1 MKSSKDKKSILKYNS
16 SLNLIKRLW
25 FQLKPRR
32 KKQLIGLILLMI
44 LSGLSEIISIAS
56 FIPFIT
62 SLSYSRIL
70 FENKYINIISNYF
83 NIYSQQSIILITTLI
98 FVLFVIISTIIRI
111 INVWLNYRMTALI
124 GSDISLKAYRN
135 IIYQPHN
142 YISSINSGELI
153 SILNNQLDFTVS
165 SISLILRILTN
176 TIILIIIGIGLLYID
191 FQLAILS
198 SFLIIFPYIFITIY
212 TKRRVYKNSKI
223 INYSLINKV
232 KSIQDSLN
240 LNKEIIVNELH
251 SKFVKKYKI
260 NEIVLRDKQTENNF
274 LSMFPRYTMEGI
286 GITSIALL
294 ASLFT
299 NIRAG
304 GGDIIP
310 FLGALTLAA
319 QRLVP
324 TLQQIYAGF
333 ANLRGYSSAINS
345 VLEIC
350 DLKIFKSYLETKKRD
365 LVFQDNLSLK
375 NIYFNF
381 DESKKQTLKKINFK
395 IFKGEKI
402 GIIGDTGSG
411 KSTLLNLLSGFIV
424 PTSGEILLDN
434 QHVISSHDENNLR
447 SWYKLISHVPQNI
460 YLKDG
465 SIWEN
470 ITLSDERNNVDEERM
485 IWAAE
490 QSLILDYINQSEEG
504 FDSRVGEKGIK
515 ISGGQSQRIGIA
527 RALYKKSN
535 VLLLDEVTSALD
547 INTEKLLIKN
557 LMNLKNNITIVFI
570 AHRLSTLSRCSRI
583 LEIKN
588 GSIKNI
594 HTPESLGLS

>member
-62 SLSYSRIL
+62 SLSNSRIL

-198 SFLIIFPYIFITIY
+198 SILIIFPYIFITIY

>member
-1 MKSSKDKKSILKYNS
+1 MKTSINKKKRLKNDS
-16 SLNLIKRLW
+16 SLRLIYRLW
-25 FQLKPRR
+25 VQLKAKR

-62 SLSYSRIL
+62 SLSNSRIL
-70 FENKYINIISNYF
+70 FENKYINIISNNF
-83 NIYSQQSIILITTLI
+83 NIYSQQSIILLTTLI
-98 FVLFVIISTIIRI
+98 FVLFVIISTVIRI
-111 INVWLNYRMTALI
+111 INIWLNYKMTALI

-135 IIYQPHN
+135 IIYQP
-142 YISSINSGELI
+142 YKFISSNNSGELI

-176 TIILIIIGIGLLYID
+176 TIILIIIGIGLLCID
-191 FQLAILS
+191 FQLALLS
-198 SFLIIFPYIFITIY
+198 SFLIVFPYILITIY

-240 LNKEIIVNELH
+240 LNKEIIINQLH
-251 SKFVKKYKI
+251 SKFVEKYKI

-294 ASLFT
+294 ATLFT
-299 NIRAG
+299 NIRSG
-304 GGDIIP
+304 GENIIP

-345 VLEIC
+345 VLETC
-350 DLKIFKSYLETKKRD
+350 DLKISKYYLEDKKKD
-365 LVFQDNLSLK
+365 LVFNDNISLK
-375 NIYFNF
+375 NICFKF
-381 DESKKQTLKKINFK
+381 DERNKETLKKINFR

-402 GIIGDTGSG
+402 GIIGGTGSG

-424 PTSGEILLDN
+424 PTSGEILLDD
-434 QHVISSHDENNLR
+434 QYVISSPEENNLR
-447 SWYKLISHVPQNI
+447 SWYELISYVPQQI

-470 ITLSDERNNVDEERM
+470 ITLSDERNNIDEERM

-490 QSLILDYINQSEEG
+490 QSLIIDYINQSEEG
-504 FDSRVGEKGIK
+504 FNSLVGEKGIK

-535 VLLLDEVTSALD
+535 ILLLDEVTSALD
-547 INTEKLLIKN
+547 TNTEKLLIKN
-557 LMNLKNNITIVFI
+557 LMNLKDGTTIIFI
-570 AHRLSTLSRCSRI
+570 AHRLSTLSKCSRI
-583 LEIKN
+583 LEIKK

-594 HTPESLGLS
+594 HTPKSLGLS

>member
-62 SLSYSRIL
+62 SLSNSRIL

-198 SFLIIFPYIFITIY
+198 SILIIFPYIFITIY

-547 INTEKLLIKN
+547 IIL
-557 LMNLKNNITIVFI
+557 
-570 AHRLSTLSRCSRI
+570 RI
-583 LEIKN
+583 ILQ
-588 GSIKNI
+588 
-594 HTPESLGLS
+594 